1 MTFAN
6 PDILWGLLI
15 PGPLRGMVYME
26 ARTPPCFSSRVVARA
41 VCQGTHFVPGSTA
54 PCHVFVRLA
63 AIAALI
69 VVLARPQTR
78 DRWSSTSTEGTDIVI
93 ALDLSTSMLARDF
106 KPDRFEAAKQV
117 AAQFVAGRESDNIGV
132 VIFAGEAFTAV
143 PMTTDRALLVNYIND
158 IRMGMLED
166 NTAIGDGLA
175 TAINRIKEGKA
186 KSKSIILLTDGSN
199 NTGIVAPA
207 TAAEIARKYG
217 IKVYTIGIGRNGMA
231 PYPTENEFGR
241 IEYVNMPVV
250 IDEATLQS
258 IASTTG
264 GRYFRAT
271 DNNVL
276 SDIFQEIDALEK
288 TAIDVRNFTHTEDN
302 FCHGRSS
309 LSRSSLSSSSCAQ
322 QYFAHSP
329 DHHPSYDYLRQSA
342 ISLPAPRLARGGHSL
357 APRASRAAEEAAP
370 LRQS

>member
-6 PDILWGLLI
+6 PNILWGLLI
-15 PGPLRGMVYME
+15 LIPYAAWYVWKRGRLHAPVGMSTL
-26 ARTPPCFSSRVVARA
+26 APFAGAGRSFRA
-41 VCQGTHFVPGSTA
+41 LLLHGMF
-54 PCHVFVRLA
+54 FVRLA

-78 DRWSSTSTEGTDIVI
+78 DRWSSTSTEGTDIVLAI
-93 ALDLSTSMLARDF
+93 DISSSMLARDF
-106 KPDRFEAAKQV
+106 KPDRFEAAKSV

-143 PMTTDRALLVNYIND
+143 PMTTDRALLVNYINEL
-158 IRMGMLED
+158 RMGMLED

-175 TAINRIKEGKA
+175 TSINRIKDGKA

-199 NTGIVAPA
+199 NAGIVAPA

-217 IKVYTIGIGRNGMA
+217 IKVYTIGIGRNGTA
-231 PYPTENEFGR
+231 PYPAENAFGR

-250 IDEATLQS
+250 IDEATLQQ
-258 IASTTG
+258 IASSTG

-276 SDIFQEIDALEK
+276 ADIFKEIDSLEK
-288 TAIDVRNFTHTEDN
+288 TAIDVRNFSHTEDN
-302 FCHGRSS
+302 FLPWALLAALLLAFELICRTTILRSV
-309 LSRSSLSSSSCAQ
+309 
-322 QYFAHSP
+322 P
-329 DHHPSYDYLRQSA
+329 
-342 ISLPAPRLARGGHSL
+342 
-357 APRASRAAEEAAP
+357 
-370 LRQS
+370 